1 MQVGQ
6 ILLHRGLITE
16 EQLATADQSQQTESG
31 RPGEV
36 FVRLGYVSETD
47 VLKALAEEMDIQYE
61 ESIPAQ
67 LDPALVEGIPPK
79 LAFGSQLVPIE
90 RTDGHIV
97 VATANPLDLEALDE
111 LAMITGCEIEP
122 VVSAP
127 EQVAEAIKKLFG
139 VGADT
144 VDRMVGDQFGAV
156 EVVREGEEGQGEG
169 DLLEAAADASLINLV
184 NQILIEALENRASDI
199 HIEPFENQLR
209 VRYRI
214 DGILHDAGTPAQIKM
229 FQAAIVSRIK
239 IMANLDV
246 AEKRVPQDGRI
257 MLRVA
262 GREID
267 VRVSIIPTLL
277 GEGVVLRIL
286 ERSSTLLSLTDLG
299 MREDDL
305 AQFNRFIMKP
315 HGILLV
321 TGPTGSGK
329 TTSLYA
335 ALSKINTMERKIITV
350 EEPVEYQIEG
360 INQIQVR
367 PEINLTFARG
377 LRHILRHDP
386 DVIMIGEIRDLE
398 TAEIAIQSA
407 LTGHLVFSTVH
418 TNDAAGAI
426 TRLIDMGIEPYLV
439 SSTLEGVI
447 AQRLVR
453 RICASCKTER
463 LHDDDATRTVAKAY
477 EIERHYI
484 GGGCPDCRDTGFR
497 GRIGTFE
504 MLRMSESIRELT
516 LQRTSSSRIKAQA
529 QKEGMR
535 TLLQDGIIKVRDGI
549 TTLEEVLRV
558 AMEDE
563 GT

>member
-1 MQVGQ
+1 MHVGQ
-6 ILLHRGLITE
+6 ILLRRGLITE
-16 EQLATADQSQQTESG
+16 EQLATAEQSQQTESG
-31 RPGEV
+31 RLDEV
-36 FVRLGYVSETD
+36 FVRLGYVSESD
-47 VLKALAEEMDIQYE
+47 VLKALAEEMGIRYE
-61 ESIPAQ
+61 EPSPAQ
-67 LDPALVEGIPPK
+67 LDPSLVQGIPAK
-79 LAFGSQLVPIE
+79 LVFDRQIVPIA
-90 RTDGHIV
+90 RSDGHIT
-97 VATANPLDLEALDE
+97 VATADPLDLDALDE
-111 LAMITGCEIEP
+111 LAMVTDCEVEP
-122 VVSAP
+122 VVSSP
-127 EQVAEAIKKLFG
+127 GQIAEAIKKLFG

-144 VDRMVGDQFGAV
+144 VDRMVGDQVGAV
-156 EVVREGEEGQGEG
+156 EVVREGEALEGEG

-184 NQILIEALENRASDI
+184 NQILIEALESRASDI

-214 DGILHDAGTPAQIKM
+214 DGVLHDAGTPAQIKM

-257 MLRVA
+257 MLRIA

-286 ERSSTLLSLTDLG
+286 ERTSTYLSLRDLG
-299 MREDDL
+299 MEADDL
-305 AQFNRFIMKP
+305 AGFNQFILKP

-367 PEINLTFARG
+367 PDIGVTFARG

-398 TAEIAIQSA
+398 TAEIAIQAS

-426 TRLIDMGIEPYLV
+426 TRLIDIGIEPYLV
-439 SSTLEGVI
+439 SSTLEGI
-447 AQRLVR
+447 MAQRLVR
-453 RICASCKTER
+453 RICPSCKSER
-463 LHDDDATRTVAKAY
+463 LDDTDSIRTLAKTY
-477 EIERHYI
+477 GIERHYA
-484 GGGCPDCRDTGFR
+484 GAGCPDCRETGFR
-497 GRIGTFE
+497 GRVGIFE
-504 MLRMSESIRELT
+504 ILAMTEPIRDLT
-516 LQRTSSSRIKAQA
+516 LQRTSSNRIKAQA
-529 QKEGMR
+529 QKESMR
-535 TLLQDGIIKVRDGI
+535 TLLQDGIMKVRVGI
-549 TTLEEVLRV
+549 TTLEEVQRV

-563 GT
+563 RI